1 MKTTPQLTQ
10 RGSPG
15 NTGSTRKDKSFPLM
29 DYFFQTTIDAKPSAR
44 ATAPATKSQAFHK
57 LSGEFLAGEN
67 RRDYIAEFS
76 AFTVI
81 SVISAWPIISSIIA
95 VIRMVRNL

>member
-15 NTGSTRKDKSFPLM
+15 NTGWTRKDKSFPLT
-29 DYFFQTTIDAKPSAR
+29 DYFFQTTIDATPSAY
-44 ATAPATKSQAFHK
+44 ATAPATKPQALYK
-57 LSGEFLAGEN
+57 LSGEFLGGET

-95 VIRMVRNL
+95 IIRMVRNL